1 MLSTTLP
8 VRWAEAPQELL
19 PIIPPMV
26 QLRWVEGC
34 GPYRSPVE
42 ASCWFRSSSTIPG
55 STTQVWFS
63 SSTLSRRLQYF
74 VQSSTTAVFVHW
86 PARLVPPP
94 RESTGT
100 WCSRHTAIAS
110 APAATVRGITTAIGT
125 CRKFEASVEYAARLP
140 SSKRTSP
147 STRSRRSRSRCSSV
161 VVAATPSVS
170 TTAHL
175 HRARHRWPCDRDVR
189 GAGSPLV
196 NHCVLPRR

>member
-63 SSTLSRRLQYF
+63 SSTLSRRWQYF

-140 SSKRTSP
+140 
-147 STRSRRSRSRCSSV
+147 RSEERRVGKECRGGGSRY
-161 VVAATPSVS
+161 
-170 TTAHL
+170 
-175 HRARHRWPCDRDVR
+175 D
-189 GAGSPLV
+189 
-196 NHCVLPRR
+196 